1 MKLAKYQ
8 EIIEVDSL
16 EELHDHL
23 RFRHETI
30 YGSFWLWH
38 ERGTE
43 LGIMINGENAY
54 LLFVTADGAPRK
66 SPPLGMRA
74 VEPVT
79 YEGTREGPSF
89 YSTYS
94 GGTESPDE
102 EIEFLADNYEPT
114 PMDRLY
120 TAPLSQA
127 MKAIDDFFESG
138 ERSHRIQWHLL
149 ELPPPPPPRKPWWC
163 FW

>member
-8 EIIEVDSL
+8 EIIEVNSL

-23 RFRHETI
+23 RFRHDTI

-38 ERGTE
+38 DSGTE
-43 LGIMINGENAY
+43 LGIMINGEDAY
-54 LLFVTADGAPRK
+54 LLFMTADGNPRK
-66 SPPLGMRA
+66 PPPLGMRVVA
-74 VEPVT
+74 PVT
-79 YEGTREGPSF
+79 YKGTGDGPSF

-94 GGTESPDE
+94 EGTASPDE
-102 EIEFLADNYEPT
+102 AVEFLADNYEPT
-114 PMDRLY
+114 PMNRLY

-138 ERSHRIQWHLL
+138 ERSQSIQWHLL
-149 ELPPPPPPRKPWWC
+149 EFRPSSPRKPWWR